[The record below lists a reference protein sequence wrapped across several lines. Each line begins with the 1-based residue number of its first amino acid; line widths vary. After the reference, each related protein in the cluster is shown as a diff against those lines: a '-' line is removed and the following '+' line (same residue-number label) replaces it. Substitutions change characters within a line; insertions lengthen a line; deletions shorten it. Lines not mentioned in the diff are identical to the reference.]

1 VFKLTFLKLYFA
13 AGLVTVVLFA
23 LADATGALAPRF
35 GPQGDVDTSSRQ
47 GYWYT
52 YQRPKYNSYGSSPGR
67 SPGSGG
73 GYGGGGYSGGK

>member
-1 VFKLTFLKLYFA
+1 VFKSTFLMLYLG
-13 AGLVTVVLFA
+13 AGIVTVGLFA
-23 LADATGALAPRF
+23 LGDATGALAPRF
-35 GPQGDVDTSSRQ
+35 GPRGVIDTSSRQ

-52 YQRPKYNSYGSSPGR
+52 YQRPKYSSSSSPGR

>member
-1 VFKLTFLKLYFA
+1 VFKSTFLWLYLA
-13 AGLVTVVLFA
+13 AGVGAVALFA
-23 LADATGALAPRF
+23 LGDATGALAPRF
-35 GPQGDVDTSSRQ
+35 GPRGVIDTSSRQ

-52 YQRPKYNSYGSSPGR
+52 YQRPKYSSGSSSPGR